1 MKFSD
6 LAKKNVNSG
15 GAVEAPSKKTP
26 PGSPV
31 RGFLNSLSNIFMP
44 LIPAFI
50 ACGLITSALN
60 IALYKYPLLAGE
72 PLYQL
77 FTIVGSTAFWGINIF
92 VGFNA
97 AKEFGGTPILGG
109 ILGALISHPHLAAIV
124 LNGYP
129 LTPGRGG
136 VIAVLIVAALGALL
150 EKALQKIIPESL
162 NLLLT
167 PLLTYL
173 IASAFAMFFLQPFAG
188 FIANFVAN
196 ASVST
201 LHGGSLLSGFILS
214 GSFLP
219 MVMLGIHQALAPI
232 HSELISRYGVTL
244 LLPILAMAGA
254 GQVGASIAVY
264 VKTKNRQLKKAILA
278 ALPVAL
284 LGIGEPLIYG
294 VTLPLGRPFLAACL
308 GGAFGGAFQSYYL
321 VGAAASGISGL
332 PLAFA
337 SNKVTIYILGLCI
350 SYLAGFLSAWV
361 IGFEDLPEP
370 SRRKPVEED
379 PGKGL

>member
-6 LAKKNVNSG
+6 LAKKNANLS
-15 GAVEAPSKKTP
+15 GAVEAPKKEVP
-26 PGSPV
+26 ASSPA
-31 RGFLNSLSNIFMP
+31 RGFLISLSNIFMP

-60 IALYKYPLLAGE
+60 IALYKYPLLAGD

-77 FTIVGSTAFWGINIF
+77 FTIVGSTAFWGLNIF

-129 LTPGRGG
+129 LTPGQGG
-136 VIAVLIVAALGALL
+136 VIAVLMVAALGAWL
-150 EKALQKIIPESL
+150 EKRLQKIIPKSL
-162 NLLLT
+162 NLLLI

-173 IASAFAMFFLQPFAG
+173 AAASFAMFFLQPLG
-188 FIANFVAN
+188 GYISYLITN
-196 ASVST
+196 ASISI

-232 HSELISRYGVTL
+232 HVELISRYGVTL

-254 GQVGASIAVY
+254 GQVGASLAVY
-264 VKTKNRQLKKAILA
+264 VKSRNHQLKKAILA
-278 ALPVAL
+278 ALPVAI

-308 GGAFGGAFQSYYL
+308 GGAFGGAFQSYYM

-337 SNKVTIYILGLCI
+337 SNKATIYLLGLCI
-350 SYLAGFLSAWV
+350 SYLAGFLAAWV

-370 SRRKPVEED
+370 SRRKPVEND